1 VHLISLRLLP
11 FQADPS
17 LPQGAARCTRQCVM
31 PVACELK
38 IVAATIKITAITAIP
53 YSIANPCRIN
63 RFIAF
68 VLLPERILDE
78 PNLPSRKRRTNL
90 NVIFPSLHFLQLGL
104 RCMRI

>member
-1 VHLISLRLLP
+1 
-11 FQADPS
+11 
-17 LPQGAARCTRQCVM
+17 M

-78 PNLPSRKRRTNL
+78 PNHPSRKRRTNL
-90 NVIFPSLHFLQLGL
+90 NVIFLSLHLPPKWGYDASAYDSVIALLLLF
-104 RCMRI
+104 RHE